1 MRKRFLCIGLMLLY
15 VSITFAQDQFKLM
28 TYNLLEF
35 PEAPPDNRQLIL
47 NDILAEVDPDL
58 LLVQELQSPAG
69 ADLIN
74 DFSFNYTTKD
84 FQSADFVFNTS
95 GGNNLNQLLFYNAD
109 LFEILTTD
117 QIGTSLRDINYYKLR
132 LKTVNETTLPVDLH
146 VFIAHLKA
154 SQGDF
159 NEQWR
164 FDMVQEFTDF
174 LFTLPADARVIFG
187 GDMNFYSGN
196 ESAVQQ
202 LIIGNTPIP
211 VFDPMDQIGDWHTNS
226 SFADI
231 HTQSTRQNNNTFDD
245 FGAGGGLDDRFD
257 FIFLSDN
264 LLDDTST
271 VYYQT
276 DTYQSVGNN
285 GNCYNDNINASSCFG
300 DFDQSLRDDLYN
312 MSDHLPVVITMKTTV
327 DFLTAESYQ
336 LDSLITFP
344 NGNIGEEV
352 ILIKYADQLVNRNQN
367 IQIYNNLGKLIK
379 NSRIDQKVQVFNVSG
394 WNSGIYFLKIAS
406 YPDVVKFIVN

>member
-1 MRKRFLCIGLMLLY
+1 MTKRFFCVGLMLLV
-15 VSITFAQDQFKLM
+15 VSITLAQDQFKIM
-28 TYNLLEF
+28 SYNLLEF
-35 PEAPPDNRQLIL
+35 PEAPPGNRELIL

-74 DFSFNYTTKD
+74 NFSFNYTTKD

-109 LFEILTTD
+109 RFEILISD

-132 LKTVNETTLPVDLH
+132 LKTVNEANLPVDIH
-146 VFIAHLKA
+146 IFIAHLKA
-154 SQGDF
+154 SQGSF

-164 FDMVQEFTDF
+164 FDMVQEFTNF
-174 LFTLPADARVIFG
+174 LFTLPVDAHVVFG
-187 GDMNFYSGN
+187 GDMNFYSGS

-202 LIIGNTPIP
+202 LVIGNTPIP
-211 VFDPMDQIGDWHTNS
+211 VFDPIDQIGDWHTNS

-231 HTQSTRQNNNTFDD
+231 HTQSTRQSNNPFND

-264 LLDDTST
+264 LLDNTNT
-271 VYYQT
+271 VYYQNNS
-276 DTYQSVGNN
+276 YEAVGNN
-285 GNCYNDNINASSCFG
+285 GNCFNNNINASACFG

-312 MSDHLPVVITMKTTV
+312 MSDHLPVVLTMNTTQ
-327 DFLTAESYQ
+327 DFLTVESNQ

-344 NGNIGEEV
+344 NGNISKEW
-352 ILIKYADQLVNRNQN
+352 ITIKYNNQLVNQNQ
-367 IQIYNNLGKLIK
+367 QVMIYDSLGKKIK
-379 NSRIDQKVQVFNVSG
+379 QVSIDESTQKINTSG
-394 WNSGIYFLKIAS
+394 WKAGVYYLKVAS
-406 YPDVVKFIVN
+406 YSDAVKFVVN

>member
-1 MRKRFLCIGLMLLY
+1 MLW
-15 VSITFAQDQFKLM
+15 VVTSINAQDEFKLM

-35 PEAPPDNRQLIL
+35 PEAPPDNRELIL
-47 NDILAEVDPDL
+47 NDILAEVNPDL
-58 LLVQELQSPAG
+58 LLVQELQSPLG
-69 ADLIN
+69 ANLIS
-74 DFSFNYTTKD
+74 DFSFNYTNKN
-84 FQSADFVFNTS
+84 FQAANFVFNTS
-95 GGNNLNQLLFYNAD
+95 GSNDLNQLLFYNAD
-109 LFEILTTD
+109 KFEILSTD
-117 QIGTSLRDINYYKLR
+117 QIGTTLRDINYYKLR
-132 LKTVNETTLPVDLH
+132 LKTLNGASSPIDIH

-154 SQGDF
+154 SQGSF

-202 LIIGNTPIP
+202 LVIGNTPIP
-211 VFDPMDQIGDWHTNS
+211 VLDPIDQLGNWHTNS

-231 HTQSTRQNNNTFDD
+231 HTQSTRQTNNTFND

-264 LLDDTST
+264 LLDITNE
-271 VYYQT
+271 VYYQS
-276 DTYQSVGNN
+276 DTYTIVGNN

-300 DFDQSLRDDLYN
+300 NFDQSLRDDLYN
-312 MSDHLPVVITMKTTV
+312 MSDHLPVVVSMKTTQE
-327 DFLTAESYQ
+327 FLTVESHL

-344 NGNIGEEV
+344 RGNIGEDT
-352 ILIKYADQLVNRNQN
+352 ISIKYADQLISNNQE
-367 IQIYNNLGKLIK
+367 IAIYDHLGKQIK
-379 NSRIDQKVQVFNVSG
+379 SSRINQKVKTFDVSG
-394 WNSGIYFLKIAS
+394 WSSGIYYLKIS
-406 YPDVVKFIVN
+406 SFPDVVKFIVN

>member
-1 MRKRFLCIGLMLLY
+1 MTKRFLCIGLMLLAI
-15 VSITFAQDQFKLM
+15 SITFAQDQFKLM

-35 PEAPPDNRQLIL
+35 PEAPPDNRELIL

-69 ADLIN
+69 ANLIN

-109 LFEILTTD
+109 RFEILTTN

-132 LKTVNETTLPVDLH
+132 LKTVNEANLPIDLH

-164 FDMVQEFTDF
+164 FDMIQEFTNF
-174 LFTLPADARVIFG
+174 LFTLPADARIIFG

-196 ESAVQQ
+196 ENAVQQ

-211 VFDPMDQIGDWHTNS
+211 VLDPIDEIGDWHTNS
-226 SFADI
+226 FFADI
-231 HTQSTRQNNNTFDD
+231 HTQSTRQSNNTFND

-264 LLDDTST
+264 LLDNTNT

-276 DTYQSVGNN
+276 DTHQAVGNN
-285 GNCYNDNINASSCFG
+285 GNCFNDNINASSCFG
-300 DFDQSLRDDLYN
+300 NFDQSLRDDLYN
-312 MSDHLPVVITMKTTV
+312 MSDHLPVELTMNTTE
-327 DFLTAESYQ
+327 DFLTVESHQ
-336 LDSLITFP
+336 LESLVTFP
-344 NGNIGEEV
+344 HGNIGEET
-352 ILIKYADQLVNRNQN
+352 ISIKYADQLINNKQV
-367 IQIYNNLGKLIK
+367 IVIYDNLGKQIK
-379 NSRIDQKVQVFNVSG
+379 SLRIDQKVQNFDVSD
-394 WNSGIYFLKIAS
+394 WNSGVYYLKIAS
-406 YPDVVKFIVN
+406 YPDAVKFIVN

>member
-1 MRKRFLCIGLMLLY
+1 MTKRFLCIGLMLLF

-35 PEAPPDNRQLIL
+35 PEAPPDNRELIL

-69 ADLIN
+69 ANLIS

-109 LFEILTTD
+109 RFEILTTD

-132 LKTVNETTLPVDLH
+132 LKTVNEANLPIDIH

-164 FDMVQEFTDF
+164 FDMVQEFTNF

-202 LIIGNTPIP
+202 LVIGNTPIP
-211 VFDPMDQIGDWHTNS
+211 VLDPIDEIGDWHTNS

-231 HTQSTRQNNNTFDD
+231 HTQSTRQSNNTFND

-264 LLDDTST
+264 LLDDTNE

-276 DTYQSVGNN
+276 DTYQAVGNN
-285 GNCYNDNINASSCFG
+285 GNCYNENINASICFG
-300 DFDQSLRDDLYN
+300 NFDQSLRDDLYN
-312 MSDHLPVVITMKTTV
+312 MSDHLPVV
-327 DFLTAESYQ
+327 L
-336 LDSLITFP
+336 
-344 NGNIGEEV
+344 
-352 ILIKYADQLVNRNQN
+352 
-367 IQIYNNLGKLIK
+367 NNEYYPRFF
-379 NSRIDQKVQVFNVSG
+379 NSRIS
-394 WNSGIYFLKIAS
+394 SA
-406 YPDVVKFIVN
+406 